1 MMGIVGILHSQQKID
16 LQNFTGLQQSGLLP
30 EDITTSWIEMYQ
42 ADLKDS
48 EGRGLKRKAQTN
60 REEFWAKQHYG
71 IQNKL
76 KNGRFSFGDPIAK
89 YLKDITDKLLAD
101 QPELAEDIRVHHY
114 KMPSV
119 NAFALANGI
128 IGVHT
133 GLVAHSKSEAELAF
147 VIAHE
152 SAHVTESH
160 SYERYRQEKELDN
173 TGWFEESINPIAQ
186 FDQRVMR
193 SKEHELEADSIGLQV
208 LENAIYHPEEVRTAL
223 TTLHQSYIPYG
234 RKTVGLDF
242 LATDRK
248 SIPSFF
254 YRSEITPISKEED
267 YFDETHT
274 HPNVFKRRK
283 ALEKDLQQV
292 EAQGRQRFSL
302 GKKRFEKIRNLAR
315 FEVVRQKLLYADY
328 AEALYDI
335 YVLEEDFPENRFLQL
350 SKVRALYGL
359 ASLKS
364 VDKLSHIMPSTFEVE
379 GPSQQVFHLLKQFRC
394 DQMNT
399 LALHHVLRAKE
410 KYPQANFLDAYADNL
425 TKYLKAYCG
434 VNIEDFRVAKDT
446 LPPFNR
452 DKEDFEGRRALFRS
466 KQDHYSNFYKYL
478 IQDQVNSGWLAK
490 KLKSY
495 QSFKDSLEREK
506 SLSNDYKE
514 ERREKRLEELD
525 EEGLGVDMDRVTLLD
540 PRFIIKHKENL
551 GPKHLL
557 EYWEDEQEIKEVIL
571 NMEED
576 LGLAITPFYTSAMGS
591 QDAEMY
597 DQYASLKEAVYQARL
612 LQKLDLSVIFTRVKD
627 AQELPSRYVCQVLG
641 KIDGSHDD
649 YYYFRLLDTHKGRF
663 IYYTYSNQGKKLS
676 LREMEKETEKH
687 LSRVSK

>member
-1 MMGIVGILHSQQKID
+1 MMGIVGNLHSQEKSD
-16 LQNFTGLQQSGLLP
+16 LQNFTGLKQSGLLP
-30 EDITTSWIEMYQ
+30 EDITAPWIEKYQ
-42 ADLKDS
+42 AALKDS
-48 EGRGLKRKAQTN
+48 EGQGLKRQARKN
-60 REEFWAKQHYG
+60 REEFWAQQHYG

-89 YLKDITDKLLAD
+89 YLEDITDKLLEE
-101 QPELAEDIRVHHY
+101 QPELEEQIRVYHY
-114 KMPSV
+114 KAPSV
-119 NAFALANGI
+119 NAFAVANGI

-152 SAHVTESH
+152 SAHVTEKH
-160 SYERYRQEKELDN
+160 SYDSYRQEKELDN

-208 LENAIYHPEEVRTAL
+208 LGKTIYHPEEVRKAL
-223 TTLHQSYIPYG
+223 TTLHHSYIPYG
-234 RKTVGLDF
+234 RIAVGLDF

-283 ALEKDLQQV
+283 ALEKNLQQV
-292 EAQGRQRFSL
+292 EAKGKQRFSL
-302 GKKRFEKIRNLAR
+302 GKERFEKIRNLAR

-335 YVLEEDFPENRFLQL
+335 YVLEEDFPGNRFLEL

-364 VDKLSHIMPSTFEVE
+364 VNKLSHIMPSTYEVE
-379 GPSQQVFHLLKQFRC
+379 GPSQQVFHLLKQLRC
-394 DQMNT
+394 VQMNT
-399 LALHHVLRAKE
+399 LALHHVFRAKK
-410 KYPQANFLDAYADNL
+410 KYPQAKFLDTYADNL

-434 VNIEDFRVAKDT
+434 ANIEDFRVANDT
-446 LPPFNR
+446 MPSFDK
-452 DKEDFEGRRALFRS
+452 DKEDFGGRRALFRA
-466 KQDHYSNFYKYL
+466 KQEHYSNFHKYF
-478 IQDQVNSGWLAK
+478 IQDQVKSGWLAK

-506 SLSNDYKE
+506 SLSYDYKE
-514 ERREKRLEELD
+514 ERREKRLEKLD
-525 EEGLGVDMDRVTLLD
+525 EEGLGIDIDRVTLLD
-540 PRFIIKHKENL
+540 PRLIIMHQEDLDPKNL
-551 GPKHLL
+551 RD
-557 EYWEDEQEIKEVIL
+557 YWEDEQELKEVIL
-571 NMEED
+571 NMEKD

-591 QDAEMY
+591 QDTDMY
-597 DQYASLKEAVYQARL
+597 DQYASLKEAAYQARF
-612 LQKLDLSVIFTRVKD
+612 LQKLDLSVIFTRLKD
-627 AQELPSRYVCQVLG
+627 VQQLPSRYVCQVLG
-641 KIDGSHDD
+641 KIDGEHDD

-663 IYYTYSNQGKKLS
+663 IYNTYSNQGKKLS